1 MVWHIKLLVFG
12 EDIDL
17 YMNITLLQVVLKAL
31 LIIVRLMM
39 LYLMKLVKHGTHMV
53 LVTYSLFEINM
64 KKYKKISWKKVI
76 IYVLLKGYNEP
87 IKHILPTIKKN
98 TIGQPVLSSGY
109 ISISHSTTYD
119 AYAIS
124 KTLPVGIDIEPCNR
138 TTKDNKIPN
147 IKT

>member
-1 MVWHIKLLVFG
+1 
-12 EDIDL
+12 
-17 YMNITLLQVVLKAL
+17 
-31 LIIVRLMM
+31 
-39 LYLMKLVKHGTHMV
+39 
-53 LVTYSLFEINM
+53 M

-147 IKT
+147 IKTWTIAEAVIKTLGSKSIKDVYKVQIDSKHTAMFHGQHYRFKTLKYKGHYITVSIVL